1 MTLRSHARGPAFAAV
16 GAAVLLATTL
26 IAPALGS
33 SSNTYSGQATV
44 VRTTVLG
51 ASIVLADTGP
61 LPSNGGSRD
70 ATLFTASVPGLLT
83 ADLLDATTVGD
94 GDISHSH
101 ASVADVDLTVAS
113 QRIGAT
119 LLAADATASC
129 SGGSPSTTGTS
140 DVLGLTV
147 NGQTITVTGKPNQTE
162 TLPGLTVIV
171 NEQRSNGPGDI
182 TVNALHIIAPGIAD
196 VVISSAHAD
205 ITCGSP
211 PPPPPCTNPPS
222 DFVTG
227 GGWIT
232 GTPSGAKG
240 NFGVAG
246 GFRNGSLWGHLTY
259 DDHGPSGPRVRAT
272 SVDDYAFVNEVTRR
286 ISGQAEVNGMPGYSY
301 TVTVADNGEPG
312 SADSF
317 ALKLS
322 NGYAASGTL
331 SGGNIQLH
339 KPNPCQ

>member
-26 IAPALGS
+26 IARALGS

-119 LLAADATASC
+119 LLAADATANC

-140 DVLGLTV
+140 DVLRLTV

-162 TLPGLTVIV
+162 TFPGLTVII
-171 NEQRSNGPGDI
+171 NEQTSNGPGDI
-182 TVNALHIIAPGIAD
+182 TVNALHVIAPGIAD

-246 GFRNGSLWGHLTY
+246 GVPHRPPP
-259 DDHGPSGPRVRAT
+259 GPLSYNQHRPGGPRGGGAVVGGHAL
-272 SVDDYAFVNEVTRR
+272 VHPGTR
-286 ISGQAEVNGMPGYSY
+286 
-301 TVTVADNGEPG
+301 
-312 SADSF
+312 
-317 ALKLS
+317 
-322 NGYAASGTL
+322 
-331 SGGNIQLH
+331 
-339 KPNPCQ
+339 